1 MLRLPQVTLCCIDT
15 ANHALA
21 LAAMARSISGIAFAR
36 SMFLTDAIP
45 SGVDVPE
52 GVDVVPVDPLSSR
65 DAYSTFVLK
74 SLGSHVATAHVLLV
88 QWDGFVINPAAWS
101 DEFLDCDY
109 LGAKWFW
116 YQDSMRV
123 GN

>member
-21 LAAMARSISGIAFAR
+21 LAAMARSMSGIAFAR

-52 GVDVVPVDPLSSR
+52 GVDVVPIAPLSSR
-65 DAYSTFVLK
+65 GAYSTFVLK
-74 SLGSHVATAHVLLV
+74 SLGSHAATAHVLLM
-88 QWDGFVINPAAWS
+88 QWEGFGIQPAAWS
-101 DEFLDCDY
+101 DGVLD
-109 LGAKWFW
+109 
-116 YQDSMRV
+116 RE
-123 GN
+123 